1 MSTNS
6 NPHQNHS
13 ANSSASMRNNDE
25 ERWACL
31 RRRVRLIMLLD
42 ATESAGL
49 TPIGILQLHAIAYLS
64 NVLAPV
70 WELRPLDGKVMKRR
84 GGPFYPVLQHDV
96 DELISQGLVFIN
108 NLGYSRDDD
117 GRWRL
122 DGAFCL
128 NHRFAD
134 AVINQYQQYET
145 ENRLATF
152 INELAYAFSA
162 LSEQDLS
169 TIVSEDATYADPLTS
184 FGNVVDFGEWQ
195 SLNYSANAA
204 NYFERLIPG
213 GAVPTL
219 GEKLHLYAR
228 HLYGRL
234 YESRTQ

>member
-1 MSTNS
+1 MSLTDDFRQN
-6 NPHQNHS
+6 NPNAPS
-13 ANSSASMRNNDE
+13 TSIKKGE
-25 ERWACL
+25 ERWASL
-31 RRRVRLIMLLD
+31 KRRVRLIMLLH
-42 ATESAGL
+42 AAESAGL

-70 WELRPLDGKVMKRR
+70 WELSPLDGKVMKRR

-96 DELISQGLVFIN
+96 DGLISQGLVSID

-122 DGAFCL
+122 DGAFYL
-128 NHRFAD
+128 NHKFAD
-134 AVINQYQQYET
+134 AVINQYRQYEA
-145 ENRLATF
+145 ENRLAAF
-152 INELAYAFSA
+152 IDELAYAFSA

-169 TIVSEDATYADPLTS
+169 TIVSEDATYADQLTS

-204 NYFERLIPG
+204 NYFERLLPS

-228 HLYGRL
+228 HLYRRL
-234 YESRTQ
+234 HESRTK